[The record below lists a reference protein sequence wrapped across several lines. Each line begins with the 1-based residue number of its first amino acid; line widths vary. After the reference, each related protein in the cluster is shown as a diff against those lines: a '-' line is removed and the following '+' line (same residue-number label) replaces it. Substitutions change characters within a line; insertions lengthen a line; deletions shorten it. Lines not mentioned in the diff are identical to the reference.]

1 VNICFLIFIYNL
13 IKHNIEY
20 NILNVHHDYIFNT
33 LCHETLSVISFAKI

>member
-1 VNICFLIFIYNL
+1 MYSF

-33 LCHETLSVISFAKI
+33 LYAMKRYQS